1 MVASR
6 STVLI
11 SGRCSHYWMEFLSNL
26 FFIVASRESEGASEQ
41 QKPLFI
47 IRPNEHMQRL
57 QAANEKP
64 FHAALW
70 PMLSDHGR
78 WIQWDDVL
86 AMLHGGGDPPSSLC
100 FRRLGVLHD
109 YNMTTE
115 GNPKAAPYWR
125 KYRESLWAHLRVP
138 IQRSL
143 PVDIRRVL
151 FLRRPSS
158 RRMLNHDAI
167 ASMLQAHGFT
177 VRSMIPD
184 KHSLSM
190 VASAAVQASLLI
202 GINSGAYNAVFLQT
216 GCGVLDLCP
225 HTSEVYLRGT
235 HPWQVGFEWLGVHS
249 LVYACPLLYTRS
261 LSELLSDSTNTA
273 PNSTLGMHSPIV
285 VSPKTILKLVIEV
298 AELLAQVRESGSEEG
313 NITVH
318 RCFSW
323 ERSHTHDWA
332 PYKEHED
339 KTGIQFAKEAGG
351 IRGFWIG
358 LYDWLK

>member
-1 MVASR
+1 MD
-6 STVLI
+6 
-11 SGRCSHYWMEFLSNL
+11 FLSNL
-26 FFIVASRESEGASEQ
+26 FFITASRESEGPPEQ

-57 QAANEKP
+57 QAANEQP

-138 IQRSL
+138 VQRGS
-143 PVDIRRVL
+143 PVDIWRVL

-167 ASMLQAHGFT
+167 ATMLQAHGFK
-177 VRSMIPD
+177 VRSMLPD
-184 KHSLSM
+184 KLSLSM
-190 VASAAVQASLLI
+190 VASAAVQTSLLI
-202 GINSGAYNAVFLQT
+202 GINSGAYNAVFLRT
-216 GCGVLDLCP
+216 GCGVLEVAPHGSKSDGDLNF
-225 HTSEVYLRGT
+225 RGIM
-235 HPWQVGFEWLGVHS
+235 PWQVGFERLGVH
-249 LVYACPLLYTRS
+249 LYIYACPHLYTRGF
-261 LSELLSDSTNTA
+261 
-273 PNSTLGMHSPIV
+273 LGVVPVERRSIV
-285 VSPKTILKLVIEV
+285 VSPKTMLMLLRELVEILG
-298 AELLAQVRESGSEEG
+298 QSRQSGSEAG
-313 NITVH
+313 SVTAQA
-318 RCFSW
+318 CLSW
-323 ERSHTHDWA
+323 EANHSQSWT
-332 PYKEHED
+332 PY
-339 KTGIQFAKEAGG
+339 
-351 IRGFWIG
+351 
-358 LYDWLK
+358 